1 MPNEN
6 IKKNQTISG
15 RKVVWAV
22 LSAMVVGAVGGV
34 FGAVRVLNTD
44 HFTVLSNTARLQA
57 VEEDCVKKETWQIQ
71 YQYIA
76 DKLVSIENKLDKLK

>member
-22 LSAMVVGAVGGV
+22 LSAVVVGAVGGKYSY
-34 FGAVRVLNTD
+34 FS
-44 HFTVLSNTARLQA
+44 FFSNIILF
-57 VEEDCVKKETWQIQ
+57 
-71 YQYIA
+71 
-76 DKLVSIENKLDKLK
+76 SN